1 MCDPSETSSAD
12 DQTKGSL
19 CKLLCDDSADMAVL
33 ELYAIEIQMYS
44 DLKETRKLKVG
55 CHTLQS

>member
-1 MCDPSETSSAD
+1 MTRPRALCVSRPSPTPL
-12 DQTKGSL
+12 TP
-19 CKLLCDDSADMAVL
+19 VL

-55 CHTLQS
+55 FVLDDC